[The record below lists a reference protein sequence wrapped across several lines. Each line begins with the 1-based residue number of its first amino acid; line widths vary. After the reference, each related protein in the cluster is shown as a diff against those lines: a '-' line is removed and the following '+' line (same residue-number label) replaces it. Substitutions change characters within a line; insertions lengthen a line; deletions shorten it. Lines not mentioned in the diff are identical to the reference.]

1 MEAQGILRHGG
12 QLGECQELIDVLV
25 FWEHVEGMGNVGGRC
40 LEGWVLL
47 VVNQF

>member
-1 MEAQGILRHGG
+1 M
-12 QLGECQELIDVLV
+12 GECQELIDVLV
-25 FWEHVEGMGNVGGRC
+25 FWEHVEGMGNVGGGC